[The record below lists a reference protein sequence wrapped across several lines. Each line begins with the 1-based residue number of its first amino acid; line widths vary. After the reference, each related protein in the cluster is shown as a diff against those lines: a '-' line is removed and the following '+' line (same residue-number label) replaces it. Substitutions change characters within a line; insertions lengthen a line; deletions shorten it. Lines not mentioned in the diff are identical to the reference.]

1 MTSPNQTTTTTK
13 LVTSRES
20 ELSTPPTT
28 CPYTA
33 SSSTSKLTTSSPPM
47 RPSHPTYIDTEI
59 NEGSDTEGDD
69 AVDSKYTVQ
78 TPLLTHTTFPY
89 TYEKTIVVTSP
100 ASETFLY
107 TNTSSLCTI
116 KCDPT
121 HSKSQT
127 THNPKPSQQILGST
141 SFNQYHNTQ
150 NPEVLR
156 RTREKCYGRI
166 CPDASVT
173 YDPTNINLKQS
184 LAQKRFPIQTYFLP
198 VNAHNPSHGRPDST
212 YNNANDTIATNLAAE
227 YTTSDARQRIC
238 NDNGNTISYQASSPA
253 PPPVNDSAYRNNEQ
267 TNPIPAPPLDQ
278 ALAYQQLEQLPLSTQ
293 NFQQRLSTAPPSAN
307 TVALQTTEQ
316 KSSLTSP
323 AGSSSNQTTP
333 QTDRLAR
340 FRSPDPDY
348 PQRYPEAQRQRISRS
363 NRNRVSNQLQ
373 PENFFHQAYGYID
386 YINYQLD
393 SQLPVPEKSSSS
405 NYTVSTSSGS
415 TTSISSTTNES
426 YTYNPIIK
434 IFLLVA
440 VLILQVLLLCN
451 STTTSA
457 EYSKF
462 NNSIELKETFT
473 SFYQQ
478 VNQIMR
484 TAKSIQIIAS
494 AASDVTIKARID
506 YDLPHA
512 TFANSSSLSIE
523 AIDTLH
529 PSSYGGSDYSNLGI
543 SIINNKIPA
552 SSVCSASYY
561 EVLRQHLDGLN
572 LSYDD

>member
-1 MTSPNQTTTTTK
+1 MHNP
-13 LVTSRES
+13 
-20 ELSTPPTT
+20 
-28 CPYTA
+28 
-33 SSSTSKLTTSSPPM
+33 
-47 RPSHPTYIDTEI
+47 
-59 NEGSDTEGDD
+59 
-69 AVDSKYTVQ
+69 
-78 TPLLTHTTFPY
+78 
-89 TYEKTIVVTSP
+89 
-100 ASETFLY
+100 
-107 TNTSSLCTI
+107 TSSLYAHRAAAFILLFVLVSQCPYSPYGAPVI
-116 KCDPT
+116 RRP
-121 HSKSQT
+121 HSPQGQSALNAIEKQVERSSGVNT
-127 THNPKPSQQILGST
+127 TNITPFEEIFRH
-141 SFNQYHNTQ
+141 
-150 NPEVLR
+150 
-156 RTREKCYGRI
+156 
-166 CPDASVT
+166 PDAH
-173 YDPTNINLKQS
+173 D
-184 LAQKRFPIQTYFLP
+184 
-198 VNAHNPSHGRPDST
+198 
-212 YNNANDTIATNLAAE
+212 
-227 YTTSDARQRIC
+227 
-238 NDNGNTISYQASSPA
+238 
-253 PPPVNDSAYRNNEQ
+253 
-267 TNPIPAPPLDQ
+267 
-278 ALAYQQLEQLPLSTQ
+278 QQLEQVPSSTQ

-323 AGSSSNQTTP
+323 KGSSSNQTTP

-340 FRSPDPDY
+340 FRSPDSDY

-363 NRNRVSNQLQ
+363 NRKRVSNQLQ
-373 PENFFHQAYGYID
+373 PEYFFHQAFGYID

-393 SQLPVPEKSSSS
+393 SQLPAPEKSSSS

-506 YDLPHA
+506 YDLPHV

-561 EVLRQHLDGLN
+561 EVLRQRLSGLN